1 MMNSEFRMTNEAP
14 TPKSESRRMR
24 HLRPWCFLLLSSF
37 VIASLRS
44 ILRSSTRFAVLA
56 VSLCSA
62 LHSSFSPAQQPAP
75 VPVKKPATDGK
86 VWGALIYATT
96 DAAKLTGSAE
106 QMPENQKDLP
116 ASLAKVFTPYTH
128 FEIIGQHL
136 QDVFREYESWVV
148 PSRDLFLKIDS
159 KGPAADGGMNLHLQ
173 VWREQQV
180 LVKTDTILRP
190 GSPLFIGGPKW
201 RDGQLLFVLELQKK

>member
-1 MMNSEFRMTNEAP
+1 MTKETQSSKP
-14 TPKSESRRMR
+14 ECHPRVWQLR
-24 HLRPWCFLLLSSF
+24 HSCFLILSSF
-37 VIASLRS
+37 L
-44 ILRSSTRFAVLA
+44 ILN
-56 VSLCSA
+56 
-62 LHSSFSPAQQPAP
+62 SSFCPAQQPAP
-75 VPVKKPATDGK
+75 VPAKKPATDGK
-86 VWGALIYATT
+86 VWGALIYATS

-106 QMPENQKDLP
+106 QMPANQKDLP
-116 ASLAKVFTPYTH
+116 ARLGKVFAPYTH
-128 FEIIGQHL
+128 FEVIGQHL

-180 LVKTDTILRP
+180 LVKTDAVLRV

>member
-1 MMNSEFRMTNEAP
+1 
-14 TPKSESRRMR
+14 
-24 HLRPWCFLLLSSF
+24 LSSF
-37 VIASLRS
+37 VL
-44 ILRSSTRFAVLA
+44 
-56 VSLCSA
+56 
-62 LHSSFSPAQQPAP
+62 LHSSFSFSQAPDPAP

-86 VWGALIYATT
+86 VWGALVYATT
-96 DAAKLTGSAE
+96 DASKLTGSTEKA
-106 QMPENQKDLP
+106 PDHQKDLS
-116 ASLAKVFTPYTH
+116 ARLAKVFTPYTQ
-128 FEIIGQHL
+128 FEIIGQHM

-159 KGPAADGGMNLHLQ
+159 KGPAASGGMNLHLQ

-180 LVKTDTILRP
+180 LVKTDTVLRA